1 MPAPAAPVL
10 TTSRPR
16 GIAAH
21 ARAAGSRTAARVQAA
36 LCPTAEGVRASL
48 HGAARSDDLA
58 RQNRHEEALAD
69 YTAALQVVG
78 ANKPMLL
85 RNRAFCYG
93 KLGRHAEA
101 LADCEA
107 SIEEDPENP
116 QGWVRKVN
124 ALQGL
129 GRHGRARRAAQRLQ
143 SLL

>member
-1 MPAPAAPVL
+1 MK
-10 TTSRPR
+10 
-16 GIAAH
+16 
-21 ARAAGSRTAARVQAA
+21 RAAY
-36 LCPTAEGVRASL
+36 
-48 HGAARSDDLA
+48 LA

-124 ALQGL
+124 ALHSSQSTSAARG
-129 GRHGRARRAAQRLQ
+129 GRRTAATIGAMKRGARGRVTPRWATSSISYAT
-143 SLL
+143 